1 MGPKILT
8 VDDSRTIRMIVTRA
22 FKGFACEVFEATD
35 GVEGLTVAQRERPDI
50 ILLDLTMPVMDGVE
64 MLSKLKADPELRTI
78 PVVMLT
84 AESGRDNVLRI
95 AKLGVRDYL
104 VKPFK
109 EELIVERVGRIVDL
123 KTKNEATTRIKRF
136 DDPLQILVVDDKP
149 VIVEQ
154 IQGALTG
161 LPWAVHGSA
170 QAGQAV
176 DFCSQTVPDIILI
189 SLSLPESSGFI
200 LFQMLRASMRT
211 KAIPILG
218 LSVKNATE
226 EQVRAQQLGFSSI
239 ITKPIDSADLQTKI
253 TRALNLDT
261 SYKYFQ
267 QRQGVLVLV
276 LPSTFNQAVA
286 SDVGLHLRTKVCES
300 VDAGLNHLIL
310 DMSQIKAADVTLIRL
325 GIDVIQICTELD
337 VDHALVG
344 SEAVCRECKNY
355 AETKD
360 WQFSDS
366 IEAAME
372 ELNGKTA
379 PTPTASTPD

>member
-22 FKGFACEVFEATD
+22 FKGFACEIFEASD
-35 GVEGLTVAQRERPDI
+35 GVEGLTVAGRERPDI
-50 ILLDLTMPVMDGVE
+50 ILLDLTMPVMDGAE
-64 MLSKLKADPELRTI
+64 MLSKLKSDPELRAI

-84 AESGRDNVLRI
+84 AESGRENVLRI

-123 KTKNEATTRIKRF
+123 KAKNEATTRVKRF
-136 DDPLQILVVDDKP
+136 DDPLQVLVVDDKP
-149 VIVEQ
+149 VIVDQ
-154 IQGALTG
+154 IQAALTG
-161 LPWAVHGSA
+161 LPWTVQGAA

-176 DFCSQTVPDIILI
+176 DSCSQAVPDIVLI

-200 LFQMLRASMRT
+200 LFQMLRASVRT
-211 KAIPILG
+211 KAIPIIG

-226 EQVRAQQLGFSSI
+226 EQTRAQQLGFSAI
-239 ITKPIDSADLQTKI
+239 VTKPIDLIDLQLKI

-267 QRQGVLVLV
+267 YRDGVLVLL
-276 LPSTFNQAVA
+276 LPTSFNQAVA
-286 SDVGLHLRTKVCES
+286 SDVTTHLRTKVSEA
-300 VDAGLNHLIL
+300 VDAGLNHLVM
-310 DMSQIKAADVTLIRL
+310 DMSQIKAADVILIRL
-325 GIDVIQICTELD
+325 GIDVIQLCAELG
-337 VDHALVG
+337 VKHALVG
-344 SEAVCRECKNY
+344 SDAVCRECKNY

-366 IEAAME
+366 ITEALE
-372 ELNGKTA
+372 NLNGKTPA
-379 PTPTASTPD
+379 TI